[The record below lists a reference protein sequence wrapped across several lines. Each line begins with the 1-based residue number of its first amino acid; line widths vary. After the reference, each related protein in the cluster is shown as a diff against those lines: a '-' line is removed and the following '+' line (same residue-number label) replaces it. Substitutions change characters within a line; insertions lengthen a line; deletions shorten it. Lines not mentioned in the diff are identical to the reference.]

1 MSSLMILQADDKADV
16 GSSIAGTSRV
26 TSSASLP
33 SVYGY
38 KTSTAGPL
46 IFTLQKTAE
55 KGRASL
61 NKSHLSVQASSK
73 TSNKE
78 KAADYNATRF
88 ESGKTQSGD
97 SLSTE
102 KGVSNS
108 STFKVLDL
116 IPSNDNPVVVST
128 STAADYVT
136 FLLGSRSVLPSKLT
150 NFREPS
156 PSVDSSFT
164 SRDLYSNSSVVPVW
178 TANMLGNAYGG
189 GYVVTPSIF
198 VTSFPGSPSSSGI
211 PPGYELSSKSEG
223 FQSSRSPTRVS
234 VGTGAVLTLVLGP
247 SKEEATLGV
256 SNSASALDALP
267 TSDADATN
275 FTQTS
280 LSASN
285 HTSFKPIAGTKP
297 SLVGTIPINE
307 TYKLNTSL
315 LLPSANVDLGR
326 SPLISPLVNQSV
338 IGAYIPT
345 SVPEFQ
351 GSAFKKTV
359 NCSLGLICITALS
372 LFL

>member
-1 MSSLMILQADDKADV
+1 M

-33 SVYGY
+33 SVYGD
-38 KTSTAGPL
+38 KASTAGPL

-55 KGRASL
+55 KERASL
-61 NKSHLSVQASSK
+61 NKSHLSVLASSK
-73 TSNKE
+73 TSSKE

-102 KGVSNS
+102 KGLSNS

-116 IPSNDNPVVVST
+116 IPSNDKPPVVVST
-128 STAADYVT
+128 STAADYLT

-156 PSVDSSFT
+156 STVDSSFT
-164 SRDLYSNSSVVPVW
+164 GRDLYSNSSVVPVW

-211 PPGYELSSKSEG
+211 PPGYELSSKSED

-256 SNSASALDALP
+256 STSASALDALP

-285 HTSFKPIAGTKP
+285 HTSFKPVAGTKP